1 MLQTKKRYVGYKY
14 ESKEQQ
20 EPVYEAK
27 GIETVRRDGCPA
39 VVKVS
44 PRSDRDR
51 LAKHWFQ
58 KLDSGTIVACSFR
71 NERCQQSESVRPA
84 SVFEN
89 HAEPSQYSR
98 LHLRQGV
105 PRARRL
111 QAGSCRSR
119 SGNFQV
125 NFCQPLNFGTVN
137 GTGGWIGNC
146 RKLTVDRN
154 RGAAREFR
162 TLSFTDRPAF
172 RSSGWSF
179 QPSSC

>member
-1 MLQTKKRYVGYKY
+1 MNQTKKRYVGYKY
-14 ESKEQQ
+14 ESKDQQ

-44 PRSDRDR
+44 PRSD
-51 LAKHWFQ
+51 LGGFAKHSLQ
-58 KLDSGTIVACSFR
+58 KLDSGTIVACSVR
-71 NERCQQSESVRPA
+71 NQRREQSESVRPA

-125 NFCQPLNFGTVN
+125 NFCQPVNFGTVN
-137 GTGGWIGNC
+137 GTGGWLGNC

-154 RGAAREFR
+154 RGAARECR
-162 TLSFTDRPAF
+162 TLSFTDRPVF